1 MSNDSTIAQRRQP
14 GIPLPPPV
22 SKSRA
27 AAGYLSGVRSRY
39 SDLPRGTHDLQWTHS
54 GPCSEALQ
62 VDYMGCVFQT

>member
-14 GIPLPPPV
+14 GTPPLPV

-27 AAGYLSGVRSRY
+27 AAGYRSGARSRY
-39 SDLPRGTHDLQWTHS
+39 SDLPRGTHDLQLTHS